1 MSDLTDFDK
10 SQLITNTAEFPDMYV
25 AFFTLAFY
33 GFGLIETKPR
43 KNLKALG
50 FLLAATKENHRVE

>member
-1 MSDLTDFDK
+1 
-10 SQLITNTAEFPDMYV
+10 MYV
-25 AFFTLAFY
+25 AFFILAFY